1 MYRYSQQGDA
11 TTVFRVTVPAQ
22 TLTTS
27 SNYVTLTGDTDIK
40 LRGISDMVTR
50 AGQIHNYSIDYRN
63 RLPFWT
69 IRRAVLPQVRDS
81 TISEAPVQ

>member
-40 LRGISDMVTR
+40 LRGTSDMVTY
-50 AGQIHNYSIDYRN
+50 AGQIHNYSIDYKKQI
-63 RLPFWT
+63 T
-69 IRRAVLPQVRDS
+69 VLDYTAGRPLQVRDS
-81 TISEAPVQ
+81 TISEVPVQ